1 MKNNYEILSPAGN
14 FESLVSG
21 INAGCNAIYLGGE
34 KFSARSKAINFS
46 NEDLIKAVNYAHLR
60 KAKIYV
66 TINILIDDS
75 EMEDALK
82 FAKFLYEIGVDAL
95 IVQDIGFAINAR
107 KLFKNMEIHASTQ
120 MAINNLYGAKFVE
133 SLGFERVVLARET
146 ELFEINRIKKNT
158 SLDIEA
164 FIHGALCVCFSGECL
179 MSSMIGGRSGNRGDC
194 AQPCR
199 KKYEIYDLNKEK
211 IAESANFLSTK
222 DLNTLDNV
230 EDLID
235 RGVYSLKIE
244 GRMKRP
250 EYVSQI
256 VSTYKKSI
264 ESTLDEID
272 YENTTQIFN
281 RGFTKGLFYGDFG
294 RDFISYD
301 RPDNRGIL
309 VGEVLSKNRNTYILS
324 FKKDVSEKDGLEF
337 RTNNGYFGTRANFNI
352 KAGKIVKFETNKDIK
367 VNSQIYK
374 TSSDALLNSL
384 REDINEEKKFHDI
397 SIHGEFLLG
406 KYPKL
411 EIKLGDYSVETYGE
425 SIVEE
430 AKKAPLTE
438 EKIINNLT
446 KLGNTVYNACDIN
459 LKLDENIFMP
469 VSLLNS
475 LRRDA
480 IEKLDAYLLKIDRE
494 EIDFNKNDFKVK
506 RDIEDKDAK
515 VSVEINNLE
524 DLKDININSVDNIY
538 MDMRNINDSIV
549 DYIKENNVKLTVVFP
564 KYQTSIELEES
575 IYKLDSFIDYVDGV
589 CLNNLAQVEIFK
601 DEDIKKIADIGLNIF
616 NSYTANEFIKMGFE
630 KLILSPELNIKQIR
644 NIAKNFADKIEIVS
658 HGLIPVMTMP
668 HCPMSIVKN
677 CKDSSNCD
685 MCKFAKGFFV
695 RDTMDVD
702 FLVERRDGISEIYN
716 SYPIMLIDKI
726 EEFKK
731 IGVSSYKLNLR
742 GDIEKTIDIYSK
754 ALKGYEYSDGKTR
767 DLLIEKFG
775 HITYGHYNRGIINE

>member
-1 MKNNYEILSPAGN
+1 
-14 FESLVSG
+14 
-21 INAGCNAIYLGGE
+21 
-34 KFSARSKAINFS
+34 
-46 NEDLIKAVNYAHLR
+46 
-60 KAKIYV
+60 
-66 TINILIDDS
+66 
-75 EMEDALK
+75 
-82 FAKFLYEIGVDAL
+82 
-95 IVQDIGFAINAR
+95 
-107 KLFKNMEIHASTQ
+107 
-120 MAINNLYGAKFVE
+120 
-133 SLGFERVVLARET
+133 
-146 ELFEINRIKKNT
+146 
-158 SLDIEA
+158 
-164 FIHGALCVCFSGECL
+164 
-179 MSSMIGGRSGNRGDC
+179 
-194 AQPCR
+194 
-199 KKYEIYDLNKEK
+199 
-211 IAESANFLSTK
+211 
-222 DLNTLDNV
+222 
-230 EDLID
+230 
-235 RGVYSLKIE
+235 
-244 GRMKRP
+244 
-250 EYVSQI
+250 
-256 VSTYKKSI
+256 
-264 ESTLDEID
+264 
-272 YENTTQIFN
+272 
-281 RGFTKGLFYGDFG
+281 
-294 RDFISYD
+294 
-301 RPDNRGIL
+301 
-309 VGEVLSKNRNTYILS
+309 
-324 FKKDVSEKDGLEF
+324 
-337 RTNNGYFGTRANFNI
+337 
-352 KAGKIVKFETNKDIK
+352 
-367 VNSQIYK
+367 
-374 TSSDALLNSL
+374 
-384 REDINEEKKFHDI
+384 
-397 SIHGEFLLG
+397 
-406 KYPKL
+406 
-411 EIKLGDYSVETYGE
+411 
-425 SIVEE
+425 
-430 AKKAPLTE
+430 
-438 EKIINNLT
+438 
-446 KLGNTVYNACDIN
+446 
-459 LKLDENIFMP
+459 MP